1 VAREAGTLDRP
12 SGDHVRVMTAWI
24 ALLRGINVG
33 GNRRVPMADLRAAL
47 EAIGL
52 DDVRT
57 YIVSGNVLF
66 LSRRTEP
73 AALRAEIEAAIEAR
87 FGFPVA
93 VVLRTATEMRAVLAS
108 DPIAEGSAADPAH
121 RYAVFLSEDPAPER
135 LAGID
140 PLAVAPDVFVTGDRV
155 IHAWYRN
162 GLQASRLAGLLTD
175 RGLGVTATARN
186 WNTVRAL
193 VELAGDA

>member
-1 VAREAGTLDRP
+1 
-12 SGDHVRVMTAWI
+12 MTTWI

-33 GNRRVPMADLRAAL
+33 GNRRVPMAELRRAL
-47 EAIGL
+47 EGIGL

-66 LSRRTEP
+66 QSSRQDP
-73 AALRAEIEAAIEAR
+73 VALAREIELAIETA

-93 VVLRTATEMRAVLAS
+93 VVLRDAAELRAV
-108 DPIAEGSAADPAH
+108 IAADPFPDGSATDPTR
-121 RYAVFLSEDPAPER
+121 RYAIFLSADPDPRR
-135 LAGID
+135 LAAID
-140 PLAVAPDVFVTGDRV
+140 RDAVAPDVFAAGDRV

-162 GLQASRLAGLLTD
+162 GLQASKLAGQLTD

-186 WNTVRAL
+186 WNTVRKL
-193 VELAGDA
+193 VELVGDD

>member
-1 VAREAGTLDRP
+1 
-12 SGDHVRVMTAWI
+12 MTGMTTWI

-66 LSRRTEP
+66 RSPRADRDV
-73 AALRAEIEAAIEAR
+73 LRADVEAAIETR

-93 VVLRTATEMRAVLAS
+93 VVLRTAAEMRAITAGDLLPEGSAS
-108 DPIAEGSAADPAH
+108 DPAR
-121 RYAVFLSEDPAPER
+121 RYAIFLSEDPAPER
-135 LAGID
+135 LSAID
-140 PLAVAPDVFVTGDRV
+140 PAAVAPDVFVARDRV
-155 IHAWYRN
+155 IHTWYRD
-162 GLQASRLAGLLTD
+162 GLQASKLAGQLTD
-175 RGLGVTATARN
+175 RALGVTATARN
-186 WNTVRAL
+186 WNTVRKL
-193 VELAGDA
+193 VELSGDD